1 MKIVITIVALLGG
14 SYILMDWAGDNP
26 RDARKITKQVDQTA
40 SGLVDKGKR
49 AAEEIK
55 K

>member
-1 MKIVITIVALLGG
+1 MKIILTVVTLLGG
-14 SYILMDWAGDNP
+14 SYLLLNWAGDNP

>member
-14 SYILMDWAGDNP
+14 SYLLMNWAGDNP

-49 AAEEIK
+49 AVAEIK